1 MFDFDEDDSRA
12 AVMAVVDAL
21 LLIAL
26 VFEIGAF
33 AGF

>member
-1 MFDFDEDDSRA
+1 MFDFDEDDRRDA
-12 AVMAVVDAL
+12 AMAVVDAL

-26 VFEIGAF
+26 VVEIGAF